1 MTMLKPGDKYGVMT
15 VIRKNGYD
23 VRGRTHLYLI
33 ECECGEQ
40 YTRPRKSI
48 VGRAKKHCVCRKRHS
63 EIKIGDTFGRLT
75 VTALTDKI
83 RHGSRVWLLKCSC
96 GNEHES
102 TTSHLNRGNTNS
114 CGCLRDEMLGDMSR
128 THGMK
133 GTRIYQ
139 IWTNLRKRC
148 DNPNH
153 VSYPYYGGKGISY
166 CKDWNDFENFYRD
179 MGPTYKDGLTIERI
193 DSSKNYGPENCRWAT
208 YREQANNRSS
218 NTHVEDPRTGEI
230 YTGAELARKYGLH
243 RDVVY
248 DRLSRGYTGEDLIKP
263 PKKATPRPSD
273 DEIRQVKQLLWNHTP
288 EEVAV
293 MTGRT
298 KKWVTKI
305 LNQDLYAEV
314 SEFD

>member
-40 YTRPRKSI
+40 YTRSRKSI
-48 VGRAKKHCVCRKRHS
+48 VGRAKKHCVCRKRHP

-102 TTSHLNRGNTNS
+102 TTSHLHAGNTNS

-133 GTRIYQ
+133 GTRIYE
-139 IWTNLRKRC
+139 IWAGMRKRC
-148 DNPNH
+148 NNVDH
-153 VSYPYYGGKGISY
+153 VSYKYYGGKGIKVCPEWST
-166 CKDWNDFENFYRD
+166 FEGFYKD
-179 MGPTYKDGLTIERI
+179 MGPSYEEGLTIERN
-193 DSSKNYGPENCRWAT
+193 DPNKNYSPSNCCWAT
-208 YREQANNRSS
+208 HREQANNRSS
-218 NTHVEDPRTGEI
+218 NTHVTDPATGEVM
-230 YTGAELARKYGLH
+230 TGAMLARKYDLH
-243 RDVVY
+243 RDVIY
-248 DRLSRGYTGEDLIKP
+248 DRLSRGYSGKDLVKP
-263 PKKATPRPSD
+263 VNKITPRATNE
-273 DEIRQVKQLLWNHTP
+273 EIKEVKRLLWSHTP
-288 EEVAV
+288 EEVSV
-293 MTGRT
+293 LTGRPVR
-298 KKWVTKI
+298 WLNEV
-305 LNQDLYAEV
+305 LNQNIYSDV
-314 SEFD
+314 SEF